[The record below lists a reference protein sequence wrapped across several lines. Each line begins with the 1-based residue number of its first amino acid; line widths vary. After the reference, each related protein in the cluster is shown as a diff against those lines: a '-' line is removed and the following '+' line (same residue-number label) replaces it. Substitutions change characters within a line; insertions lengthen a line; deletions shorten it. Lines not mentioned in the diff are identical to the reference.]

1 MKKDKPRLP
10 DTVDWP
16 EETEEWFESW
26 RSSPVTDGWTPQQ
39 WSYLIDTALVH
50 AEVWGSNN
58 IAMLGEL
65 HRREAYMGVT
75 FDVAKAAPQKT
86 AKASVLSLV
95 ISDRQ
100 RKAAQ
105 AQG

>member
-1 MKKDKPRLP
+1 MAAKKPNLP

-16 EETEEWFESW
+16 EETEKWFESW
-26 RSSPVTDGWTPQQ
+26 RSSPVTDTWTPQQ
-39 WSYLIDTALVH
+39 WGYLVDTALVH
-50 AEVWGSNN
+50 AEVWGSANM
-58 IAMLGEL
+58 AMIGEL
-65 HRREAYMGVT
+65 HRREAYMGVA

-86 AKASVLSLV
+86 GKASVLSLV

-100 RKAAQ
+100 RKAAR